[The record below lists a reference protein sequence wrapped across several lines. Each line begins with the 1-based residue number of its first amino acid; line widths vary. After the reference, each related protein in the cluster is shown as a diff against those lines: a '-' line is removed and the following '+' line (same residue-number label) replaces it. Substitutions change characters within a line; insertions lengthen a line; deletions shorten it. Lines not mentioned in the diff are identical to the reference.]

1 MTKTTYYPSK
11 TELQGAPEKF
21 LYELMMFRAAINLH
35 IEHSTQTNPVLCN
48 VTLESALIHARNL
61 YGFFCGEESWED
73 NIIAGHFIKNSD
85 GTHWKSS
92 ALSYIA
98 SRRNDINKALS
109 HLTYARVKNKPSW
122 HIKHIMQDIESAYGE
137 FLALLPEREY
147 SKWQA

>member
-1 MTKTTYYPSK
+1 MKKSK
-11 TELQGAPEKF
+11 
-21 LYELMMFRAAINLH
+21 LYIGQIMRIMIVGILI
-35 IEHSTQTNPVLCN
+35 TNSC
-48 VTLESALIHARNL
+48 
-61 YGFFCGEESWED
+61 ED